1 MESTYQRIANLKTL
15 RHDLELAVNFTEK
28 RKQEMESEY
37 DVLKTKYVQAKSKIS
52 NLETSISDVEIS
64 HVRSAQVINS
74 TTEIAEQTRAKLINT
89 QERIKNILGD

>member
-1 MESTYQRIANLKTL
+1 MESTYQRITNLKTL

-28 RKQEMESEY
+28 RKQEMDSELEI
-37 DVLKTKYVQAKSKIS
+37 LKAKYAQAKSKIS

-74 TTEIAEQTRAKLINT
+74 TTEIAEQTRAKLSNT
-89 QERIKNILGD
+89 QERMKNILGD